1 MKKYEYNVVPIKIG
15 GLLSFGDDSKK
26 QIKQLNEFGAE
37 GWKLITVSEGKDY
50 LKYIFIREL

>member
-26 QIKQLNEFGAE
+26 QIKQLNDFGAE
-37 GWKLITVSEGKDY
+37 GWKLITVS
-50 LKYIFIREL
+50 